1 MDDEQSSS
9 TVNIQAE
16 GGSLASGRDTVTIDQ
31 PHGMQQ
37 PEVTMSGDYSR
48 QPTFSNVNIESSDAN
63 VSLADQKAVLVNIR
77 PPEEAQSST
86 TDSLLPTDES
96 SLPSLVSVTGG
107 TSSGDTNLHFFV
119 HEQGKYI
126 QIGQCCVIVEMHVND
141 QTMERLKAQ
150 GTLEVESQNGASL
163 VIVRWRGLELDEA
176 ELRTNIKVQLTEKL
190 LDLER
195 AIPQDLMANQCNKCQ
210 QLVTFLLREFRGYLS
225 NISLGCIQLTLF
237 FSNRE
242 DFQRG
247 RSSEAISKIQ
257 KFLDGLLLTDRVNE
271 ARFKVTVLEK
281 GDEVAD
287 PMDTTIYSRVQ
298 KKTFS
303 ENLGEPGNMTSSQ
316 PGEMLTQ
323 DQFTHRISLQVK
335 QSITEEL
342 NLFRQEQAQILRDA
356 MKEVLPEMEQRII
369 ENISTK
375 PEAGEETAPPEP
387 DSRSGKQ
394 STGFPIQMSPRRTPP
409 SYQIT
414 TFPHAMTLHA
424 FEEPDTESTEHLS
437 GDEEIS
443 DLVSFVQSKVKI
455 SHQEVKVK
463 QRSQP
468 LDFSHLFNAIHERR
482 YQDDLTN
489 MMTMILPEQNKKY
502 EEDFMDPENDELHK
516 YLKEIWGKDSM
527 KVVQQALNIADTVT
541 RPLRLDD
548 AEISEKFCTV
558 LCVDLSLSMAG
569 QPIKDQ
575 ATLAAKIVQDCLGY
589 IGLVSIGFETKVEQ
603 ELTKDKDTALKVIG
617 QLQIEHYG
625 HSSSSPVLEGLF
637 TALKLLQGR
646 VKATDFGPHHT
657 MYPKIV
663 IISDGF
669 FNDCSPDF
677 EGRQPCQKTDV
688 LLKSILEVL
697 VAMDIKMPIYFVPVG
712 KKQNVTHGWFSK
724 VSVVENVDF
733 LSESEFKEISIGRVM
748 NAIMWPSEPETPFK
762 SWTAVKKEFTQNL
775 SATMLEQIEWFITEH
790 FKHPPT
796 IGTRVKIGKLK
807 KHRKGTVFCHIE
819 GINKQIA
826 EVLIVMDSTG
836 EILTYLWSFYQENI
850 WFYKPP
856 TNSDTSEFPVGTL
869 VRKSGARSYD
879 DLGVVFYCPSRIRFF
894 MAEPFPPK
902 DTDNLKV
909 SWRSKL
915 SIGDRSYVLNESELT
930 HVESPLLDLSGLIV
944 SKTVALKFSH
954 DGRKMKEL
962 GEISH
967 SRSRAFQSL
976 EQKGTRERKGDQQK
990 QGRAGIFF

>member
-1 MDDEQSSS
+1 M
-9 TVNIQAE
+9 
-16 GGSLASGRDTVTIDQ
+16 SGRDTVTIDQ
-31 PHGMQQ
+31 PHGMQL

-86 TDSLLPTDES
+86 TDSLLPTDQS
-96 SLPSLVSVTGG
+96 PLPSLVSVTGG
-107 TSSGDTNLHFFV
+107 SSSGDTNLHFFV

-163 VIVRWRGLELDEA
+163 VTVRWRGLELDEA
-176 ELRTNIKVQLTEKL
+176 ELRTSIKVQLREKL

-323 DQFTHRISLQVK
+323 DQFTHQISQMK

-342 NLFRQEQAQILRDA
+342 NLFHQAFRQEQAQILRDA
-356 MKEVLPEMEQRII
+356 MKEVLPEMEQRIF
-369 ENISTK
+369 ENISSKLDASKEITT
-375 PEAGEETAPPEP
+375 PES
-387 DSRSGKQ
+387 DSESGKQ
-394 STGFPIQMSPRRTPP
+394 SPGFSKQMSPRWTPTRP
-409 SYQIT
+409 FY
-414 TFPHAMTLHA
+414 HATE
-424 FEEPDTESTEHLS
+424 FSDTECEQTTGFFPIKPSVGKKLYTKMSHGGSWKQTPDSSSSEGSHLEPRENIS
-437 GDEEIS
+437 DDEEIS

-455 SHQEVKVK
+455 SHREVKVM
-463 QRSQP
+463 QRSKP
-468 LDFSHLFNAIHERR
+468 LDFSHLFNAIHGRR
-482 YQDDLTN
+482 TENGMEKLEVC
-489 MMTMILPEQNKKY
+489 L
-502 EEDFMDPENDELHK
+502 DPKITELHE
-516 YLKEIWGKDSM
+516 YLKEIWGEDSM
-527 KVVQQALNIADTVT
+527 KVVQQASDIANKVT
-541 RPLRLDD
+541 RPLDD
-548 AEISEKFCTV
+548 VEISEKFCTV
-558 LCVDLSLSMAG
+558 LCVDLSHSMAS

-575 ATLAAKIVQDCLGY
+575 ATLATKIIQDCLGH
-589 IGLVSIGFETKVEQ
+589 IGLVSIGSETKVEQ
-603 ELTKDKDTALKVIG
+603 ELTKDRDTALKVIG
-617 QLQIEHYG
+617 QLHVEPFQQ
-625 HSSSSPVLEGLF
+625 SSSSPVLQGLF

-646 VKATDFGPHHT
+646 VRPTDYGPHHT
-657 MYPKIV
+657 MYPKVV
-663 IISDGF
+663 IISDGL
-669 FNDCSPDF
+669 FNDCSPDL
-677 EGRQPCQKTDV
+677 EGKQPCPKTDE
-688 LLKSILEVL
+688 LLTSVLEVM

-712 KKQNVTHGWFSK
+712 KKQDVTHGWFSK
-724 VSVVENVDF
+724 LSVVEDVDF
-733 LSESEFKEISIGRVM
+733 LSDSEVKEMSIGRAM
-748 NAIMWPSEPETPFK
+748 NVIMWPPHPETPYK
-762 SWTAVKKEFTQNL
+762 SWQAVKEEFTQNHT
-775 SATMLEQIEWFITEH
+775 STMLKQIKWNLAEY
-790 FKHPPT
+790 FKHPPP
-796 IGTRVKIGKLK
+796 IGTRVKIAELK
-807 KHRKGTVFCHIE
+807 EPQRGTVFCHIQGGKGE
-819 GINKQIA
+819 QPE
-826 EVLIVMDSTG
+826 EVLIVRDYTG
-836 EILTYLWSFYQENI
+836 DIFTYLWSFDQENVF
-850 WFYKPP
+850 FYKP
-856 TNSDTSEFPVGTL
+856 SEESHTSEFPVGTL
-869 VRKSGARSYD
+869 VRKVGASYD
-879 DLGVVFYCPSRIRFF
+879 DLGVVFHTCSSVVHYH
-894 MAEPFPPK
+894 MAEPLYPK
-902 DTDNLKV
+902 DPDNLKV

-915 SIGDRSYVLNESELT
+915 SIGDYSYFCDEYELS
-930 HVESPLLDLSGLIV
+930 HAESPLLDLTGLIA

-954 DGRKMKEL
+954 DERKTKEL
-962 GEISH
+962 GEMI
-967 SRSRAFQSL
+967 
-976 EQKGTRERKGDQQK
+976 REQQK
-990 QGRAGIFF
+990 QDTYIF